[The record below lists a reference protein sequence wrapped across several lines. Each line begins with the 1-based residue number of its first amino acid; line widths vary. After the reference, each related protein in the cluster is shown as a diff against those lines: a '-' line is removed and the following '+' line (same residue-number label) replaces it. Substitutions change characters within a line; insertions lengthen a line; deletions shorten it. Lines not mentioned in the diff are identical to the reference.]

1 MIDGSIGMACKCR
14 RSLIYSSNNYFT
26 EFCFQNNNKEDI
38 IRTKFNR
45 KFQIF
50 KRSNFSRWPSVSPKT
65 CIIRSEIVNFYSHC
79 SMDVREK
86 SRSTLFETSKHKRVP
101 IYIMMP
107 IDSFGVDTSGAPR
120 IRKIKALTIS
130 LKALKLAGVH
140 GIAVEVWW
148 GIVER
153 FFPHAYNWSLY
164 EELFKLVSEMGLK
177 LQVALSFHS
186 NVHLSSRVQGVSLPQ
201 WITEIGRHNKDIYFQ
216 DQNGFPNADYLTLG
230 VDNIP
235 LFHGRTAI
243 QCYEDFI
250 RSFANKFDS
259 LMEPYPAHPFQDG
272 RWQFPGIGAFQCY
285 DKYMYGSLKSNEP
298 TNFMHTLFGDCMM
311 GAAFS
316 FSSASI
322 PIHTF
327 IRLCTCRMEDLR
339 AVAWQ
344 EGKPDWASKG
354 PPDAGDYNSFPTDV
368 PFFEEGEG
376 SFLSDHGQFFLE
388 WYSDRLLRH
397 ADSILGVATKLL
409 RKYQENE
416 QNSIRIV
423 AKIGLLYWWYQTV
436 SHPAELTAGYY
447 NTAFRDGYD
456 PLTSMLSSHGAA
468 LQISCFEMLDN
479 ETPESFLCSPE
490 GLLQQIRTASKKRVV
505 ELTGRN
511 THERFDEA
519 GLKQIHS
526 NCYDSEAEAVGSFTY
541 FRMNDKIFRVEN
553 WNNFVPFVRRMSTH
567 L

>member
-1 MIDGSIGMACKCR
+1 MIDGSIGMACKCSVER
-14 RSLIYSSNNYFT
+14 RSVIYCNNLR
-26 EFCFQNNNKEDI
+26 EFCFDRE
-38 IRTKFNR
+38 RRKFNR
-45 KFQIF
+45 KNLRNVSTIPIF
-50 KRSNFSRWPSVSPKT
+50 KRSFSRWRPVSGKS
-65 CIIRSEIVNFYSHC
+65 CIL

-86 SRSTLFETSKHKRVP
+86 SRSTLFESSKHKRVP
-101 IYIMMP
+101 LYVMMP
-107 IDSFGVDTSGAPR
+107 IDSFGIDTSGAPR
-120 IRKIKALTIS
+120 IRKMKALTIS

-201 WITEIGRHNKDIYFQ
+201 WIIEIGRDNKDIYYR

-230 VDNIP
+230 VDNLP
-235 LFHGRTAI
+235 LFSGRTAV

-250 RSFANKFDS
+250 SSFASKFDS
-259 LMEPYPAHPFQDG
+259 LMGTIIEEVCVGLGPSGELRYPAHPFEDG

-285 DKYMYGSLKSNEP
+285 DKYM
-298 TNFMHTLFGDCMM
+298 
-311 GAAFS
+311 
-316 FSSASI
+316 
-322 PIHTF
+322 
-327 IRLCTCRMEDLR
+327 MEDLR
-339 AVAWQ
+339 SVAWQ
-344 EGKPDWASKG
+344 EGKPDWANKG
-354 PPDAGDYNSFPTDV
+354 PPNVGDYNSLPTDV
-368 PFFEEGEG
+368 PFFEDGDG
-376 SFLSDHGQFFLE
+376 SFLSDYGHFFLE
-388 WYSDRLLRH
+388 WYSDRLVRH
-397 ADSILGVATKLL
+397 ADDILGVAANLL
-409 RKYQENE
+409 GKYQEKE
-416 QNSIRIV
+416 KSSKGLRMV
-423 AKIGLLYWWYQTV
+423 AKIGLLYWWYQTR

-456 PLTSMLSSHGAA
+456 SLASIFSRHGAA
-468 LQISCFEMLDN
+468 LQISCFEMLDD
-479 ETPESFLCSPE
+479 ETPQAFLCSPE
-490 GLLQQIRTASKKRVV
+490 GLLRQIKNASKKRVV

-511 THERFDEA
+511 AHERFDEA

-526 NCYDSEAEAVGSFTY
+526 NCYDSQEETVRSFTY

-553 WNNFVPFVRRMSTH
+553 WNNFVPFVQRMTTD

>member
-1 MIDGSIGMACKCR
+1 MIDGSIGMACKCSVER
-14 RSLIYSSNNYFT
+14 RSVMYSNNLR
-26 EFCFQNNNKEDI
+26 EFCFDRERK
-38 IRTKFNR
+38 KFNR
-45 KFQIF
+45 KNLRNVSTIPIF
-50 KRSNFSRWPSVSPKT
+50 KRSFSRCRSVSGKS
-65 CIIRSEIVNFYSHC
+65 CII

-101 IYIMMP
+101 IYVMMP
-107 IDSFGVDTSGAPR
+107 IDSFGVDTSGTPR

-164 EELFKLVSEMGLK
+164 EELFNLVSEMGLK

-201 WITEIGRHNKDIYFQ
+201 WITEIGRHNKDIYYQ

-250 RSFANKFDS
+250 CSFANKFDS
-259 LMEPYPAHPFQDG
+259 LMGTVIEEVCVGLGPSGELRYPAHPFQDG

-285 DKYMYGSLKSNEP
+285 DKYM
-298 TNFMHTLFGDCMM
+298 
-311 GAAFS
+311 
-316 FSSASI
+316 
-322 PIHTF
+322 
-327 IRLCTCRMEDLR
+327 MEDLR

-344 EGKPDWASKG
+344 EGKPDWANKG

-376 SFLSDHGQFFLE
+376 SFLSDHGHFFLE

-397 ADSILGVATKLL
+397 ADSILGVAAKLL
-409 RKYQENE
+409 QKYQENE

-456 PLTSMLSSHGAA
+456 PLTSMLSRHGAA

-479 ETPESFLCSPE
+479 ETPKSFLCSPE

-505 ELTGRN
+505 ELIGRN

-526 NCYDSEAEAVGSFTY
+526 NCYDSQAEAVRSFTY